1 MAKKKT
7 EAVQEVTKVKPK
19 KTAKKKT
26 EAVQEVTKVKPKKTA
41 KKKTE
46 EKPEAVHIYH
56 TGDDLEKISLELT
69 GKRFKIYAIL
79 MYSGLNMN
87 TLKDGDILRWE
98 V

>member
-7 EAVQEVTKVKPK
+7 EVLEEAPK
-19 KTAKKKT
+19 KTSRKK
-26 EAVQEVTKVKPKKTA
+26 VTAKPKENA
-41 KKKTE
+41 
-46 EKPEAVHIYH
+46 EAVHIYH

-79 MYSGLNMN
+79 MHSGLNMN
-87 TLKDGDILRWE
+87 TLKDGDVLRWE

>member
-7 EAVQEVTKVKPK
+7 VESTPEILLEIPK
-19 KTAKKKT
+19 KTT
-26 EAVQEVTKVKPKKTA
+26 

-79 MYSGLNMN
+79 MHSGLNMN
-87 TLKDGDILRWE
+87 TLKDGDVLRWE

>member
-7 EAVQEVTKVKPK
+7 EAVLEVT
-19 KTAKKKT
+19 
-26 EAVQEVTKVKPKKTA
+26 EVKPKKTA

-46 EKPEAVHIYH
+46 EKPEAVYIYH
-56 TGDDLEKISLELT
+56 TGDDLEKISIALT
-69 GKRFKIYAIL
+69 GKRYLIYKIL
-79 MYSGLNMN
+79 MQSGLNMN

>member
-1 MAKKKT
+1 MAKKKIEAAEEIT
-7 EAVQEVTKVKPK
+7 E
-19 KTAKKKT
+19 
-26 EAVQEVTKVKPKKTA
+26 VKPKKTA

-56 TGDDLEKISLELT
+56 TGDDLEKISIELT

>member
-1 MAKKKT
+1 MAKKKIVET
-7 EAVQEVTKVKPK
+7 PEILVEI
-19 KTAKKKT
+19 
-26 EAVQEVTKVKPKKTA
+26 PKKTA

-79 MYSGLNMN
+79 MHSGLNMN
-87 TLKDGDILRWE
+87 TLKDGDVLRWE

>member
-7 EAVQEVTKVKPK
+7 EAVEEVKDVK
-19 KTAKKKT
+19 
-26 EAVQEVTKVKPKKTA
+26 EVKPKKTA

-69 GKRFKIYAIL
+69 GKRYKIYAIL
-79 MYSGLNMN
+79 MCSGLNMN
-87 TLKDGDILRWE
+87 TLKDGDVLRWE